1 MRGRIAYW
9 SVTVAVAGFL
19 FGFDTAVIS
28 GADQPLQALWHTS
41 NLFHGFFVMS
51 SALWGTV
58 IGALFGNWPCER
70 YGRKKVLIGIGV
82 LYLVSAVGSALAP
95 DPYSFSVWRLVGGL
109 GVGASSIVAPAYIS
123 EIAPPAVRGR
133 LVILYQFQLVFG
145 ILIAF
150 ASNFL
155 LASVFS
161 LDWRWMLGAEAIP
174 AFVYLVLVTRVPES
188 PRWLLLRKGDEAE
201 SRRVLGMVDPD
212 SVDRTIMEIRHADR
226 EFTDDSLFRRAYL
239 WPMLFAFLVAA
250 FNQLSGINFIIYFAP
265 RIFELAGLDNSS
277 ALLSTTGIGLVNL
290 VFTLFGMAL
299 IDRAGR
305 KTLLLIGSIGYIASL
320 AAVTWAFQS
329 GTGGIP
335 VVLFVFVFI
344 ASHAVGQGAVIWVFI
359 AEIFPNKIRTKGQSL
374 GCGTHWVF
382 AAIIT
387 LLMPYLLGRFHG
399 AAIFGFFTAMMVLQL
414 LFVLFLM
421 PETKG
426 RSLEYLAEHLSKH
439 EHASFDEA
447 EQA

>member
-145 ILIAF
+145 ILVAF

-212 SVDRTIMEIRHADR
+212 SVDRTPRTR
-226 EFTDDSLFRRAYL
+226 PRS
-239 WPMLFAFLVAA
+239 AA
-250 FNQLSGINFIIYFAP
+250 RCRP
-265 RIFELAGLDNSS
+265 R
-277 ALLSTTGIGLVNL
+277 ST
-290 VFTLFGMAL
+290 A
-299 IDRAGR
+299 
-305 KTLLLIGSIGYIASL
+305 
-320 AAVTWAFQS
+320 
-329 GTGGIP
+329 
-335 VVLFVFVFI
+335 
-344 ASHAVGQGAVIWVFI
+344 
-359 AEIFPNKIRTKGQSL
+359 RTKR
-374 GCGTHWVF
+374 CW
-382 AAIIT
+382 
-387 LLMPYLLGRFHG
+387 
-399 AAIFGFFTAMMVLQL
+399 
-414 LFVLFLM
+414 
-421 PETKG
+421 
-426 RSLEYLAEHLSKH
+426 
-439 EHASFDEA
+439 
-447 EQA
+447 